1 VTGHLI
7 PLLHP
12 DIEKTKHMPV
22 IKIQTNKA
30 LSKDQTKELLAATS
44 RKASEWLNKPEAY
57 VQCVLETSTA
67 MMFAGSTDPSILIEV
82 RSLGFSGHSMDEI
95 SRSLCI
101 LFHAHLKV
109 PEDRIF
115 INFFDIERGNWGWNG
130 RTFA

>member
-1 VTGHLI
+1 
-7 PLLHP
+7 
-12 DIEKTKHMPV
+12 MPV